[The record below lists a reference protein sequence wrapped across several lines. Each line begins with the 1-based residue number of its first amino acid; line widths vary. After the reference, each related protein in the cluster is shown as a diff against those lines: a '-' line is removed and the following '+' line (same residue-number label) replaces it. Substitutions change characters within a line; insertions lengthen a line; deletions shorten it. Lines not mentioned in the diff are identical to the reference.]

1 MARRESMLWLE
12 MARRDLADAED
23 MLVEEKWYR
32 AAFFAHQAAEKALK
46 ALYPELLKREP
57 PRSHTIGDLLRELK
71 SAGIDFGERER
82 EAQMA
87 SLSKY
92 YTVTRYPD
100 AANGPPWESVDPK
113 EAERAVRV
121 AKEVMMLAQR
131 ILEEE
136 GA

>member
-71 SAGIDFGERER
+71 SAGIDFGGRER

-100 AANGPPWESVDPK
+100 AANGPPWESVDPQ

-121 AKEVMMLAQR
+121 AREVVTLAQR